1 MWRFIN
7 MQGNT
12 PHQELRFR
20 ERHRRR
26 ASVRWRVVALVGFAF
41 FLIVALLVGWAY
53 IAAPDDA
60 GLRGTVWKHKK
71 GNASITLEFSRL
83 GYIVGNRV
91 IKYTTAEG
99 GASGGGS
106 VTYTVIDDKT
116 LSLASGERLTIDS
129 LSREKLVLSGG
140 PWKLDKTEFERQK

>member
-7 MQGNT
+7 TQGNT
-12 PHQELRFR
+12 PYQELRLR

-41 FLIVALLVGWAY
+41 LLIVALLVGWAY

-106 VTYTVIDDKT
+106 VTYTVVDDKT
-116 LSLASGERLTIDS
+116 LSLASGEQLTIDS
-129 LSREKLVLSGG
+129 KSSEKLVLSGG
-140 PWKLDKTEFERQK
+140 PWKLDKTEFEREK